1 MEVNYVGVIASA
13 VTTFVMGGLWYSPLL
28 FGKAWQR
35 EAGLSDEDVA
45 SGNKAFIFGGAFV
58 FALISAFVFA
68 MFLGPH
74 PGVAFAAG
82 AGFAAG
88 LFWVAASFGINYSV
102 RTQEPRAL
110 RDQWRVSHAAVHV
123 VRIDPGPL
131 GLTGIS
137 RLRVRRGSRCPA
149 PHGQGPRAPSASLRR
164 SCAPIRPDVG
174 QVAPACGAAE
184 IRRAWRSIFCG
195 SRSYSAPGTRQPPHS
210 ASPVMTTG

>member
-1 MEVNYVGVIASA
+1 LSGNRGPRGTGPARDPRERTEMEVNYVGVIASA

-88 LFWVAASFGINYSV
+88 LFWVAASFGINYLFERKSL
-102 RTQEPRAL
+102 AL
-110 RDQWRVSHAAVHV
+110 FAINGGYHTLQFTLYGL
-123 VRIDPGPL
+123 IL
-131 GLTGIS
+131 GL
-137 RLRVRRGSRCPA
+137 LA
-149 PHGQGPRAPSASLRR
+149 
-164 SCAPIRPDVG
+164 
-174 QVAPACGAAE
+174 
-184 IRRAWRSIFCG
+184 
-195 SRSYSAPGTRQPPHS
+195 
-210 ASPVMTTG
+210 